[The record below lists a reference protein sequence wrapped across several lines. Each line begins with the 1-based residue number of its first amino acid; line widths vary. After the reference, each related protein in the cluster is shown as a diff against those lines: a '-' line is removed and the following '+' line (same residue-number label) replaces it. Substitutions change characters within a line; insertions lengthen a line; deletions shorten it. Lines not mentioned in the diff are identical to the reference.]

1 VPACRCLTRCRRS
14 SRTSFVNDCVGTGRS
29 CSPSRFA
36 TGTASFNTES
46 LSPSCHALAPT
57 LKQTLASPFGSARGW
72 SPGLGRLRWRYA
84 SHSVAACSTPPSR
97 GPRRGP
103 RAGWKA
109 RATSLFPRLPLSP
122 QDSISIPSIF
132 RIGDLTFA
140 NSVQH
145 AAVRFPHYQCP
156 QQFSRCLRALVIERL
171 RWTRGRSSLLD
182 FDWCDGECKAQAQAC
197 RSHEP
202 PPRFGVR
209 PAGREQHVCRRERW
223 VPESVCIRLATLT
236 T

>member
-1 VPACRCLTRCRRS
+1 MPCIGA
-14 SRTSFVNDCVGTGRS
+14 D
-29 CSPSRFA
+29 PQA
-36 TGTASFNTES
+36 D
-46 LSPSCHALAPT
+46 
-57 LKQTLASPFGSARGW
+57 AREPLWLGK
-72 SPGLGRLRWRYA
+72 GLVSWARA
-84 SHSVAACSTPPSR
+84 VAVAIRIAFSGYSTPPSR